1 MGPCASMAA
10 CAGKDLGVDTHRF
23 TVYEDQI
30 LKAIDDLSVL
40 LKPTSTVNEQVSC
53 VALHRMEVGLYQI
66 SLTVAQCVCS
76 NTASCIKLLL
86 SSLARLYSDVIDLG

>member
-1 MGPCASMAA
+1 MTGQVQWRVELVGGRMGPCASMAA

-53 VALHRMEVGLYQI
+53 VALH
-66 SLTVAQCVCS
+66 
-76 NTASCIKLLL
+76 
-86 SSLARLYSDVIDLG
+86 